1 MIEHL
6 RKYTGGIIFV
16 IALLFVGLAFFG
28 DHGTFGGHGTN
39 DPAYIAVD
47 DNSYSMSEFRKK
59 GEASQSLAMGM
70 GLYQYVITMGGN
82 LGGGNQEEANKQF
95 FVNRLL
101 VEQACEEFGIHPG
114 DAEVAAALKAMPVF
128 QGQDGTFDQAKY
140 NMIATE
146 GIGRYGM
153 TEKDLMELVRD
164 SLATK
169 KLASVIGGG
178 LSSDRQSALE
188 SVASRDQQVTIQVAR
203 TALSTFQA
211 NLKPTDEELKT
222 AWETTKDRYQ
232 TERKIKVTYFIAK
245 PTYPEAKKEEPKLP
259 DALTEEDKKKAEK
272 EAADKKAA
280 EEAALAEQ
288 KRKVDNELADAVDA
302 FLADLQNSEGKDFD
316 KLAQDNSWEL
326 VTTEFFPR
334 TAVPPALSV
343 NLRSTTGAARAA
355 ADFLFQLDMSKD
367 LLARCSEALPIA
379 DGAWLIA
386 RLDEEEASRTKTF
399 EEAKEDLT
407 KDYIAEKAGEALKK
421 DSDEKA
427 TKIREA
433 LAAGKNFADAAK
445 GLGLEPKAHGPFKAT
460 DKLEGETDVST
471 LFQTASSVDP
481 GALADPVMR
490 PDGALFVYVEK
501 REIVKD
507 PARAERVNQAVT
519 MSMRSLENSAFDAWL
534 KAKLESTKVEMLIK

>member
-6 RKYTGGIIFV
+6 RKYTGMIIFV
-16 IALLFVGLAFFG
+16 IALLFVGLAFLGDNSNFG
-28 DHGTFGGHGTN
+28 RGSN
-39 DPAYIAVD
+39 DPAYISVD
-47 DNSYSMSEFRKK
+47 GNSYSVSDFRKK

-70 GLYQYVITMGGN
+70 GLYQYVITLGGD
-82 LGGGNQEEANKQF
+82 LSGGNQEEASKQF

-114 DAEVAAALKAMPVF
+114 DEEVTAALKAMPVF
-128 QGQDGTFDQAKY
+128 QGQDGTFDQTKY

-153 TEKDLMELVRD
+153 TEKDLIELIRD
-164 SLATK
+164 SIATK

-188 SVASRDQQVTIQVAR
+188 SVASRDQQVTIQLAR

-211 NLKPTDEELKT
+211 SIKPTDEELKA
-222 AWETTKDRYQ
+222 AWETTKDKYQ

-245 PTYPEAKKEEPKLP
+245 PAYPEAKKEEPKLP
-259 DALTEEDKKKAEK
+259 DAVTEEDKKKAEK
-272 EAADKKAA
+272 EAADKKVA

-288 KRKVDNELADAVDA
+288 KRKIDNELADLIDA
-302 FLADLQNSEGKDFD
+302 FLVDLQASEGKDFE
-316 KLAQDNSWEL
+316 KLAKDNNWEL

-334 TAVPPALSV
+334 SAVPPALSV
-343 NLRSTTGAARAA
+343 NLRSTGGTARPV
-355 ADFLFQLDMSKD
+355 ADLLFQLDMSKD
-367 LLARCSEALPIA
+367 LLARSAEPMLLA
-379 DGAWLIA
+379 DGSSLIA
-386 RLDEEEASRTKTF
+386 RLDEEEESRTKTF
-399 EEAKEDLT
+399 EEAKEELT
-407 KDYIAEKAGEALKK
+407 KDYIAEKAGQALKK
-421 DSDEKA
+421 DAEEKA
-427 TKIREA
+427 AKIREA
-433 LAAGKNFADAAK
+433 LAAGTNFADAAK
-445 GLGLEPKAHGPFKAT
+445 ELGLEPKAHGPFKAT
-460 DKLEGETDVST
+460 DKLEGEADVSI
-471 LFQTASSVDP
+471 LFQTASTVDP

-490 PDGALFVYVEK
+490 PDGALFVFVEK

-534 KAKLESTKVEMLIK
+534 KARMESTKVEMLTK